1 MGEEAL
7 RRRLEVED
15 TTAVPFETMC
25 LPEWSKESQ
34 EELKSEVALLVQGVL
49 PPPQA
54 ALPLARAHAVRE
66 LEA

>member
-1 MGEEAL
+1 MGEEVPRL
-7 RRRLEVED
+7 GLEVED

-34 EELKSEVALLVQGVL
+34 EELKSEVALLVHEVL
-49 PPPQA
+49 PQPQA